1 MPHTAT
7 IASQL
12 AQVRQHIA
20 DAAAAAGREPSS
32 VRLLAV
38 SKTVGAD
45 AVIEAVQAG
54 QTAFGE
60 NYIQEGV
67 EKIQALR
74 QWLAEPAQSGQAAL
88 EWHCIGPIQSNKTRL
103 VAENFDWVQSVDR
116 LKIAQRLSE
125 QRPAELPPLQ
135 ICLQVNIDGG
145 ANKSG
150 VSPEDALALAQRKQ
164 RNAHYYDQ
172 ARLFARLVA
181 THSARL
187 PSAER
192 LFIATGGGPGI
203 MEAANRGA
211 HEMGALTVGLNI
223 ALPHEQHP
231 NPYITPSLSFKFHY
245 FALRKMHLMMRAKA
259 LVAFPGGFGT
269 LDELFEVITLVQ
281 TRKAKPVPIVLFGSE
296 YWHRLFNP
304 AVMIEEGVISEQ
316 DLALFSYVDEPQ
328 AAWDVIRNVYGLP
341 LFG

>member
-1 MPHTAT
+1 MTTHQNSEPHMPFAPS

-20 DAAAAAGREPSS
+20 EATLAAGREPGS

-38 SKTVGAD
+38 SKTFGAD

-103 VAENFDWVQSVDR
+103 VAENFDWVESVDR

-125 QRPAELPPLQ
+125 QRPADLPPLQ
-135 ICLQVNIDGG
+135 ICLQVNIDSG

-150 VSPEDALALAQRKQ
+150 VSPDEALALAQ
-164 RNAHYYDQ
+164 AVSS
-172 ARLFARLVA
+172 LPRLVLRGLMA
-181 THSARL
+181 IPEPAPDEASAR
-187 PSAER
+187 AVHAR
-192 LFIATGGGPGI
+192 T
-203 MEAANRGA
+203 AALLA
-211 HEMGALTVGLNI
+211 HINAVG
-223 ALPHEQHP
+223 
-231 NPYITPSLSFKFHY
+231 
-245 FALRKMHLMMRAKA
+245 
-259 LVAFPGGFGT
+259 
-269 LDELFEVITLVQ
+269 
-281 TRKAKPVPIVLFGSE
+281 
-296 YWHRLFNP
+296 
-304 AVMIEEGVISEQ
+304 
-316 DLALFSYVDEPQ
+316 
-328 AAWDVIRNVYGLP
+328 GLP
-341 LFG
+341 QPLDTLSMGMSADLEPAIAAGSTMVRVGTAIFGGRA